1 MTIYTIGFTKKSA
14 HDFFEL
20 IKANQITLLL
30 DIRLNNSSQLAG
42 FSKGSDLNYF
52 LSEICKCGYQY
63 EAIFAPTKEL
73 MEDFKSKNITAEQF
87 EINYTQLMTARSTL
101 PYYIQHYATAGSVC
115 LLCSEEFPDSCHR
128 RVLAELLIKEMPGTV
143 LKHL

>member
-14 HDFFEL
+14 RDFFEL
-20 IKANQITLLL
+20 MKASQITLLL

-42 FSKGSDLNYF
+42 FSKGSDLSYF

-63 EAIFAPTKEL
+63 ETIFAPTKEL
-73 MEDFKSKNITAEQF
+73 MQDFKSKKISPEQF
-87 EINYTQLMTARSTL
+87 EANYTQLMTARGAL
-101 PYYIQHYATAGSVC
+101 PYFMQHYATVGSVC
-115 LLCSEEFPDSCHR
+115 LLCSEELPDSCHR